1 MKLELSN
8 FKCHE
13 FKQFEFTENN
23 VILISGKSGVGKTSI
38 IEAIVFVLFGSGR
51 KITKYGQKSC
61 YVRLQINIHS
71 KSLDIKRTKGPNR
84 LTLEY
89 LDTTFMNNTNHY
101 EDAAAQGV
109 INELFGT
116 QYESVGYL
124 SQSSLNS
131 FVLMGPQEKLS
142 FLENLVFKSSD
153 LKETKQKVQNL
164 IKERTQILQN
174 TTGKVEMLSD
184 IISTTSCENET
195 FPVLKKSGTIITDKR
210 EQEIVEKNTD
220 TEIRNLTK
228 KIDVI
233 DKKLTKLSTMKT
245 NQEQHEKAIE
255 KYNNEYNSIKKMFT
269 KTVDE
274 LIDIKDVG
282 TPSNS
287 ENFEENINQYIDLLN
302 ILIDKNT
309 DEYKKNNLVLDE
321 IKNNDKYFEL
331 QKSITEKTKQYDDLY
346 NSELSDLQHKKDQY
360 SKKIISDDVIEEHTT
375 EIDDLNE
382 YIQTIEKYKT
392 LTNEKSSIV
401 KSLQKIISK
410 HTTSLNLSDHPISDN
425 SIQYIDTILTT
436 VDDKITNLSETI
448 EKLVVDINKIKLMGK
463 RYKCPECS
471 VGLSFCS
478 KTNEL
483 ILFHKDSEHNEDLED
498 VLVKKRKSLS
508 KYTELS
514 ETIKKHKTQLI
525 NIEKNIQKIVDTY
538 ELEDLNITDS
548 EIDDIRVS
556 IKELQEKIYTN
567 KETII
572 SCKNI
577 DEKLCDKTLMNHML
591 KQISKEI
598 STLSK
603 EFDSLQKPKIHN
615 VDKSELLEK
624 TTKLKFEINRYNTL
638 SKDLE
643 RISDELYSIEKVT
656 SSPEKLTMKSI
667 SKHIELN
674 NNEREK
680 NVMQKSNMIQQ
691 QHDIATWKVKHEQ
704 YCIYEMRKTELNELE
719 NTIKEIKDKLQS
731 IYKLK
736 DYIKKAENILLERAI
751 NQINNYVANYLDIF
765 FQTDP
770 INVNL
775 CTRYDEKSSSKNG
788 QLTLTID
795 YKGMDAD
802 LSILSGGELQRVVI
816 AYNLALSELFS
827 VPMILLDECT
837 SNLDQELTEI
847 VVKGIKRNCGEKTM
861 IMIAHQVVSG
871 IFDTT
876 VEIQ

>member
-1 MKLELSN
+1 L
-8 FKCHE
+8 
-13 FKQFEFTENN
+13 
-23 VILISGKSGVGKTSI
+23 
-38 IEAIVFVLFGSGR
+38 
-51 KITKYGQKSC
+51 
-61 YVRLQINIHS
+61 
-71 KSLDIKRTKGPNR
+71 
-84 LTLEY
+84 
-89 LDTTFMNNTNHY
+89 NT
-101 EDAAAQGV
+101 
-109 INELFGT
+109 
-116 QYESVGYL
+116 
-124 SQSSLNS
+124 
-131 FVLMGPQEKLS
+131 
-142 FLENLVFKSSD
+142 
-153 LKETKQKVQNL
+153 
-164 IKERTQILQN
+164 
-174 TTGKVEMLSD
+174 
-184 IISTTSCENET
+184 
-195 FPVLKKSGTIITDKR
+195 
-210 EQEIVEKNTD
+210 
-220 TEIRNLTK
+220 
-228 KIDVI
+228 
-233 DKKLTKLSTMKT
+233 
-245 NQEQHEKAIE
+245 
-255 KYNNEYNSIKKMFT
+255 
-269 KTVDE
+269 
-274 LIDIKDVG
+274 
-282 TPSNS
+282 
-287 ENFEENINQYIDLLN
+287 
-302 ILIDKNT
+302 LIDKNT

-346 NSELSDLQHKKDQY
+346 NSELVDLQYKKDQY

-514 ETIKKHKTQLI
+514 ETVKKHKTQLI

-572 SCKNI
+572 SYKNI

-603 EFDSLQKPKIHN
+603 EFDSLPKPKIHN

-638 SKDLE
+638 SKDLK
-643 RISDELYSIEKVT
+643 RISHELYSIEKVT

-674 NNEREK
+674 NNEREN

-704 YCIYEMRKTELNELE
+704 YCIYETRKTELNELE

-751 NQINNYVANYLDIF
+751 DQINTYVANYLDIF